1 MIRVSRKGQ
10 ATIPKDLRE
19 RFGIETP
26 GKVLIREEG
35 GKIVVEPLPSV
46 EDREEGG
53 KIVVEPLPSVEDREE
68 GGKIVVEPLPSVED
82 REEGGKIVVEPLPS
96 VEDREEGGKIVVE
109 PLPSVEEMQGVH
121 AGRYERGE
129 VLDRL
134 RGMNEKD
141 KRLER
146 ERNERLDRGR

>member
-1 MIRVSRKGQ
+1 MIRVSKKGQ

-26 GKVLIREEG
+26 GKVLI
-35 GKIVVEPLPSV
+35 
-46 EDREEGG
+46 
-53 KIVVEPLPSVEDREE
+53 
-68 GGKIVVEPLPSVED
+68 